1 MTTSPHQPNTPQNP
15 PSNTPSG
22 GATPHEQSQWI
33 IRTINDFTGKIGKL
47 EVQHDG
53 VVKDIKKIE
62 DDTGKISDLSCS
74 LAGQTSWIKAM
85 GIAISTLVLVAG
97 WAGTEIY
104 KFNGSQKAA
113 AEKMDIMAKDLEQAK
128 KANSAIIEKLDQ
140 LLESSKAPPS
150 KN

>member
-1 MTTSPHQPNTPQNP
+1 MTSNPHQQSSPQNP
-15 PSNTPSG
+15 PNNTASG

-47 EVQHDG
+47 EAQHDSA
-53 VVKDIKKIE
+53 VENIKKIE
-62 DDTGKISDLSCS
+62 ADTGKISDLSCS
-74 LAGQTSWIKAM
+74 LSGQKSWIKAM

-104 KFNGSQKAA
+104 TFNGSQKAA
-113 AEKMDIMAKDLEQAK
+113 AEKIDIMAKDLEQAK

-150 KN
+150 KK